1 MLLPTWK
8 YLRVENSFIFS
19 SNKKSKQSTYYLTT
33 MINNDDL
40 SLQKPEKVFA
50 LNEITRLEKA
60 VEKHFSVFYMSAYSQ
75 HERDRKII
83 FFFCMNHTNVLF
95 SSFCRPSFSR
105 KNLLLFLGYYK
116 VIEKLDTFFPVQ
128 RKS

>member
-60 VEKHFSVFYMSAYSQ
+60 VEKHFSVFYKSAYS
-75 HERDRKII
+75 
-83 FFFCMNHTNVLF
+83 
-95 SSFCRPSFSR
+95 
-105 KNLLLFLGYYK
+105 
-116 VIEKLDTFFPVQ
+116 
-128 RKS
+128 